1 MTEELAQLKVT
12 NRESFSEFIEL
23 LRLDLS
29 LQSGQLGESQFERF
43 LKCDGQFFRR
53 YTRRIRQCQTQ
64 SRCR

>member
-29 LQSGQLGESQFERF
+29 LQPGQLGESQSKRF
-43 LKCDGQFFRR
+43 LKRDGQFFRR
-53 YTRRIRQCQTQ
+53 YTRRLRQCQT
-64 SRCR
+64 